1 MFKAVV
7 QDAKIW
13 KNLLTAISTLIEEAD
28 FNTSEEGL
36 KLRSMDPSHVAMV
49 DFEWSKEAFEEYV
62 CDKPTNI
69 RVNITT
75 MLKLLRRSKSE
86 ESLEI
91 SYDEESKKV
100 DLTLRGKIL
109 KKFTMPTLESVE
121 EEVPTPK
128 LSFNAR
134 VKLMSET
141 LKEIVEDSETV
152 SDNISFK
159 AKEDK
164 LFVKASSELSNVG
177 MELSKTDGA
186 LLELDIKENS
196 DATFNLNY
204 FGEMVKAGS
213 ATSEVATIEFSTNMP
228 IRLEFEMSQQG
239 KLMYYLAPRI
249 EAE

>member
-28 FNTSEEGL
+28 FNMTEDGL

-128 LSFNAR
+128 LSFNAKI
-134 VKLMSET
+134 KLMSET

-164 LFVKASSELSNVG
+164 LLVKASSELSNVG
-177 MELSKTDGA
+177 MELSKVDGA
-186 LLELDIKENS
+186 LLELDIKEDS

>member
-28 FNTSEEGL
+28 FNTTEDGL

-100 DLTLRGKIL
+100 ELTLRGKIL

-164 LFVKASSELSNVG
+164 LLVKASSELSNVG

-186 LLELDIKENS
+186 LLELDIKEDS

-213 ATSEVATIEFSTNMP
+213 ATSEIATIEFSTNMP

>member
-1 MFKAVV
+1 MFKAIV

-28 FNTSEEGL
+28 FNTSEDGL

-164 LFVKASSELSNVG
+164 LLVKASSELSNVD
-177 MELSKTDGA
+177 MELSKSDGA
-186 LLELDIKENS
+186 LLELDIKEDS
-196 DATFNLNY
+196 DAIFNLNY

>member
-1 MFKAVV
+1 MFKAIV

-28 FNTSEEGL
+28 FNTSEDGL

-164 LFVKASSELSNVG
+164 LLVKASSELSNVG
-177 MELSKTDGA
+177 MELSKSDGA
-186 LLELDIKENS
+186 LLELDIKEDS

>member
-28 FNTSEEGL
+28 FNTSEDGL

-91 SYDEESKKV
+91 SYDEERKKV

-159 AKEDK
+159 TKEDK

-186 LLELDIKENS
+186 LLELDIKEDS

>member
-1 MFKAVV
+1 VFKAVV

-28 FNTSEEGL
+28 FNTTENGL

-62 CDKPTNI
+62 CDTPTNI

-91 SYDEESKKV
+91 SYDEENKKV

-152 SDNISFK
+152 SDNINFK
-159 AKEDK
+159 AKENK

-186 LLELDIKENS
+186 LLELEIKEES

>member
-28 FNTSEEGL
+28 FNTSEDGL

-91 SYDEESKKV
+91 SYDEERKKV

-186 LLELDIKENS
+186 LLELDIKEDS

>member
-1 MFKAVV
+1 VFKAVV

-28 FNTSEEGL
+28 FNTSEDGL

-49 DFEWSKEAFEEYV
+49 DFEWSKEAFEEYI

-164 LFVKASSELSNVG
+164 LLVKASSELSNVG

-186 LLELDIKENS
+186 LLELDIKEDS

>member
-1 MFKAVV
+1 VFKAVV

-28 FNTSEEGL
+28 FNTTEDGL

-100 DLTLRGKIL
+100 ELTLRGKIL

-164 LFVKASSELSNVG
+164 LLVKASSELSNVG

-186 LLELDIKENS
+186 LLELDIKEDS

-213 ATSEVATIEFSTNMP
+213 ATSEIATIEFSTNMP

>member
-1 MFKAVV
+1 VFKAVV

-28 FNTSEEGL
+28 FNTSEDGL

-91 SYDEESKKV
+91 SYDEDSKKV

>member
-28 FNTSEEGL
+28 FNTTEDGL

-100 DLTLRGKIL
+100 ELTLRGKIL

-164 LFVKASSELSNVG
+164 LLVKASSELSNVG

-186 LLELDIKENS
+186 LLELDIKEDS

-213 ATSEVATIEFSTNMP
+213 ATSEVVTIEFSTNMP

>member
-28 FNTSEEGL
+28 FNTTEEGL

-100 DLTLRGKIL
+100 ELTLRGKIL

-164 LFVKASSELSNVG
+164 LLVKASSELSNVG

-186 LLELDIKENS
+186 LLELDIKEDS

>member
-1 MFKAVV
+1 MFKAIV

-28 FNTSEEGL
+28 FNTSEAGL

-109 KKFTMPTLESVE
+109 KKFTMPTLESVD

-164 LFVKASSELSNVG
+164 LLVKASSELSNVG
-177 MELSKTDGA
+177 MELSKSDGA
-186 LLELDIKENS
+186 LLELDIKEDS

>member
-28 FNTSEEGL
+28 FNTTEEGL

-100 DLTLRGKIL
+100 ELTLRGKIL

-164 LFVKASSELSNVG
+164 LLVKASSELSNVG

-186 LLELDIKENS
+186 LLELDIKEDS

-228 IRLEFEMSQQG
+228 IRLEFEMSHQG

>member
-28 FNTSEEGL
+28 FNTTEEGL

-100 DLTLRGKIL
+100 ELTLRGKIL

-164 LFVKASSELSNVG
+164 LLVKASSELSNVG

-186 LLELDIKENS
+186 LLELDIKEDS

-204 FGEMVKAGS
+204 FGQMVKAGS

>member
-1 MFKAVV
+1 VFKAVV

-28 FNTSEEGL
+28 FNTTEEGL

-100 DLTLRGKIL
+100 ELTLRGKIL

-164 LFVKASSELSNVG
+164 LLVKASSELSNVG

-186 LLELDIKENS
+186 LLELDIKEDS

-204 FGEMVKAGS
+204 FGQMVKAGS

>member
-28 FNTSEEGL
+28 FNTSEDGL

-91 SYDEESKKV
+91 SYDEERKKV

-164 LFVKASSELSNVG
+164 LFIKASSELSNVG

-186 LLELDIKENS
+186 LLELDIKEDS

>member
-28 FNTSEEGL
+28 FNTTENGL

-62 CDKPTNI
+62 CDTPTNI

-91 SYDEESKKV
+91 SYDEENKKV

-152 SDNISFK
+152 SDNINFK
-159 AKEDK
+159 AKENK

-186 LLELDIKENS
+186 LLELEIKEES

>member
-1 MFKAVV
+1 VFKAVV

-28 FNTSEEGL
+28 FNTTENGL

-62 CDKPTNI
+62 CDTPTNI

-91 SYDEESKKV
+91 SYDEENKKV

-152 SDNISFK
+152 SDNINFK
-159 AKEDK
+159 AKENK

-186 LLELDIKENS
+186 LLELEIKEES

-228 IRLEFEMSQQG
+228 IRIEFEMSQQG

>member
-28 FNTSEEGL
+28 FNTSEDGL

-91 SYDEESKKV
+91 SYDEDSKKV

>member
-1 MFKAVV
+1 MFKAIV

-28 FNTSEEGL
+28 FNTSEDGL

-49 DFEWSKEAFEEYV
+49 DFEWSKDAFKEYI
-62 CDKPTNI
+62 CDKPANI

-164 LFVKASSELSNVG
+164 LLVKASSELSNVG
-177 MELSKTDGA
+177 MELSKSDGA
-186 LLELDIKENS
+186 LLELDIKEDS

>member
-1 MFKAVV
+1 VFKAVV

-49 DFEWSKEAFEEYV
+49 DFEWSKEAFEEYI

>member
-28 FNTSEEGL
+28 FNTTENGL

-62 CDKPTNI
+62 CDTPTNI

-91 SYDEESKKV
+91 SYDEENKKV

-152 SDNISFK
+152 SDNINFK
-159 AKEDK
+159 AKENK

-186 LLELDIKENS
+186 LLELEIKEES
-196 DATFNLNY
+196 DATFNLSY

>member
-28 FNTSEEGL
+28 FNTTEDGL

-128 LSFNAR
+128 LSFNAKI
-134 VKLMSET
+134 KLMSET

-164 LFVKASSELSNVG
+164 LLVKASSELSNVG
-177 MELSKTDGA
+177 MELSKADGA
-186 LLELDIKENS
+186 LLELDIKEDS

>member
-28 FNTSEEGL
+28 FNTTENGL

-91 SYDEESKKV
+91 SYEEENKKV

-134 VKLMSET
+134 VKLMSDT

-186 LLELDIKENS
+186 LLELDIKEES

>member
-28 FNTSEEGL
+28 FNTTEDGL

-100 DLTLRGKIL
+100 ELTLRGKIL

-128 LSFNAR
+128 LSFNVR

-164 LFVKASSELSNVG
+164 LLVKASSELSNVG

-186 LLELDIKENS
+186 LLELDIKEDS

-213 ATSEVATIEFSTNMP
+213 ATSEIATIEFSTNMP

>member
-28 FNTSEEGL
+28 FNTSEDGL

-164 LFVKASSELSNVG
+164 LLVKASSELSNVG

-186 LLELDIKENS
+186 LLELDIKEDS

>member
-1 MFKAVV
+1 VFKAVV

-28 FNTSEEGL
+28 FNTTEEGL

-100 DLTLRGKIL
+100 ELTLRGKIL

-164 LFVKASSELSNVG
+164 LLVKASSELSNVG

-186 LLELDIKENS
+186 LLELDIKEDS

-204 FGEMVKAGS
+204 FGQMVKAGS

-228 IRLEFEMSQQG
+228 IRLEFEMSHQG

>member
-1 MFKAVV
+1 VFKAVV

-28 FNTSEEGL
+28 FNTTEDGL

-100 DLTLRGKIL
+100 ELTLRGKIL

-128 LSFNAR
+128 LSFNVR

-164 LFVKASSELSNVG
+164 LLVKASSELSNVG

-186 LLELDIKENS
+186 LLELDIKEDS

-213 ATSEVATIEFSTNMP
+213 ATSEIATIEFSTNMP

>member
-1 MFKAVV
+1 VFKAVV

-28 FNTSEEGL
+28 FNTTEEGL

-91 SYDEESKKV
+91 SYDEERKKV

-164 LFVKASSELSNVG
+164 LLVKASSELSNVG

-186 LLELDIKENS
+186 LLELDIKEDS

-204 FGEMVKAGS
+204 FGQMVKAGS

>member
-1 MFKAVV
+1 VFKAVV

-28 FNTSEEGL
+28 FNTAEDGL

-91 SYDEESKKV
+91 SYDEERKKV

-128 LSFNAR
+128 LSFNAKI
-134 VKLMSET
+134 KLMSET

-152 SDNISFK
+152 SDNINFK

-177 MELSKTDGA
+177 MELSKGDGA
-186 LLELDIKENS
+186 LLEIDIKEDS

>member
-28 FNTSEEGL
+28 FNTSEDGL

-91 SYDEESKKV
+91 SYDEERKKV

-164 LFVKASSELSNVG
+164 LLVKASSELSNVG

-186 LLELDIKENS
+186 LLELDIKEDS

>member
-28 FNTSEEGL
+28 FNTTEEGL

-100 DLTLRGKIL
+100 ELTLRGKIL
-109 KKFTMPTLESVE
+109 KKFIMPTLESVE

-164 LFVKASSELSNVG
+164 LLVKASSELSNVG

-186 LLELDIKENS
+186 LLELDIKEDS

-204 FGEMVKAGS
+204 FGQMVKAGS

>member
-28 FNTSEEGL
+28 FNTTEDGL

-100 DLTLRGKIL
+100 ELTLRGKIL

-164 LFVKASSELSNVG
+164 LLVKASSELSNVG

-186 LLELDIKENS
+186 LLELDIKEDS